1 MYSTGR
7 PRIDSE
13 KPPHLT
19 RGAFISL
26 PSYITRNQTETRNHD
41 KRVRFRQRNGY
52 PTIESAVRAIGGT
65 QGASTRWKLDDR
77 VRAVRHGG
85 WAHGRVDSVRAGG
98 FHILVEFDEKVDR
111 WAKEGLFAPHELTS
125 E

>member
-1 MYSTGR
+1 V
-7 PRIDSE
+7 
-13 KPPHLT
+13 T

-26 PSYITRNQTETRNHD
+26 PSYITQNPTETANHD

-65 QGASTRWKLDDR
+65 QGASTRWKLNDR

-85 WAHGRVDSVRAGG
+85 WAHGRVDSVRADG

-111 WAKEGLFAPHELTS
+111 WAKHGLFAPHELTS

>member
-1 MYSTGR
+1 MTG
-7 PRIDSE
+7 
-13 KPPHLT
+13 
-19 RGAFISL
+19 GAFIAL
-26 PSYITRNQTETRNHD
+26 PSYITQNQTETRNHQA
-41 KRVRFRQRNGY
+41 RVRFRQRNGY
-52 PTIESAVRAIGGT
+52 PNIELAVRAIGGT
-65 QGASTRWKLDDR
+65 QGASTRWKPDDR

-111 WAKEGLFAPHELTS
+111 WAKHGLFAPHELTS

>member
-1 MYSTGR
+1 MTG
-7 PRIDSE
+7 
-13 KPPHLT
+13 
-19 RGAFISL
+19 GAFIAL
-26 PSYITRNQTETRNHD
+26 PSYITQNQTETRNHQA
-41 KRVRFRQRNGY
+41 RVRFRQRNGY
-52 PTIESAVRAIGGT
+52 PNIELAVRAIGGT
-65 QGASTRWKLDDR
+65 QGASTRWKPDDR

-111 WAKEGLFAPHELTS
+111 WAKHGLFAPHELAP